1 MIRRFLDGLYQGA
14 GYLAALFMVG
24 IAVSIIIQMLARAT
38 KYTFD
43 STEIAGFCL
52 AATTFFGLAYTLRS
66 GGHVRITL
74 AIDRLPSRA
83 RRVVEILNCLIA
95 AVGVGFLAW
104 HVIGLAWQ
112 SFQYHDVSPGLLAIP
127 FWIPQAGAAIGVTI
141 FAIALI
147 DELIWIIQG
156 RPPRYDTSGDEA
168 GQHAE

>member
-38 KYTFD
+38 KYTFN

-74 AIDRLPSRA
+74 AIDRLPPRP
-83 RRVVEILNCLIA
+83 RRVVEIINCLIA
-95 AVGVGFLAW
+95 AAGICFLAW
-104 HVIGLAWQ
+104 HVIALAWQ
-112 SFQYHDVSPGLLAIP
+112 SYQYHDVSPGLLGIP
-127 FWIPQAGAAIGVTI
+127 FWIPQAGAAAGVTV

-156 RPPRYDTSGDEA
+156 RPPRYDPDGDDGET
-168 GQHAE
+168 HFE